1 MKKNNVLKVLKI
13 VLKFDIV
20 IIVLSFV
27 LTTVLFREYLIAVM
41 VGLIIAVFNFALNT
55 YTTNY
60 LVQIN
65 KGKVLHSLS
74 SVFRIIIALFAAFA
88 VFNNNGFNILGFVI
102 GYNLHYIAIILYAV
116 TQKKQRS

>member
-1 MKKNNVLKVLKI
+1 LKKNNVLKVLKI